1 MWISALKQFELFSSD
16 ILQNLPDG
24 RAHNVLTN
32 DETDFAYVV
41 GARPRTSECRSG
53 LIFLDLS
60 GMLSL
65 LLFLQPLNTSSKML

>member
-1 MWISALKQFELFSSD
+1 MFDRVVLCS
-16 ILQNLPDG
+16 ILTIAQSLPDG

-32 DETDFAYVV
+32 DATNFAYVV

-60 GMLSL
+60 GKSTL
-65 LLFLQPLNTSSKML
+65 LAR